1 MNSIK
6 YFFYPKSICIVGAS
20 TKEKSI
26 GYELLKNIR
35 DYGYR
40 GKIFPVNPKADSILG
55 YKCYNSTEEIIEPI
69 DLAIVVVPKHY
80 VEESIEMLLKKN
92 VKSIILITA
101 GFKEIGNEGEEL
113 EKRILKKIKDAN
125 ARLVGPNCMGVINA
139 INEIKL
145 NATFVA
151 EKPETGSIGFLSQS
165 GALGAAVLNSLRE
178 TDIKFAHFISVGN
191 KADINENDILFYW
204 QNDNNIK
211 TLVFYLESF
220 VDGINFIMSFIKG
233 KINKPVII
241 LKSGRT
247 KSGMKAASSHTGAL
261 SSQDKIV
268 DSLLKQFGIIRA
280 ENLTEL
286 FNTAKGFENFS
297 IPKGNKIAVI
307 TNAGGPAIIC
317 VDKLEKEG
325 LELASLSVESKKQL
339 RKIVHPE
346 GSIENPIDLLP
357 NGDAKTFKDAIKVLI
372 NDKNVDAV
380 ISIFVEPVMV
390 SPLEVVESINSI
402 ESEKPIFQ
410 VVMPLPEFWE
420 VYKKNSKSHKAYAS
434 LPIFKNPEEPP
445 EIISNMLFYS
455 RMKEKLN
462 KNRSEYLTLFKEK
475 DFQKY
480 DFKSGFLSQSE
491 VIKLCDDYNLPLI
504 KNKIISPNNFND
516 IEDEFFPLV
525 LKGINKNIIH
535 KSELNAV
542 KLNIKNKEELI
553 RSAEEIKINFQNNG
567 YEVEEFLIQK
577 YVIPKHEILIGGFRD
592 SSFGPVIMFGLGG
605 KYVEVFD
612 DVSIKSCYLSNEDIE
627 EMINSTKI
635 GKILKGVRG
644 ENTCS
649 LTELKQIIK
658 TCALMMLK
666 NPNIVE
672 FDMNPLILGNDEK
685 FHAVDVRV
693 KWI

>member
-40 GKIFPVNPKADSILG
+40 GKIFPVNPKADSILA

-80 VEESIEMLLKKN
+80 VEESIELLLKKN

-191 KADINENDILFYW
+191 KADINENDILLYW

-317 VDKLEKEG
+317 VDNLEKEG

-402 ESEKPIFQ
+402 QSEKPIFQ

-462 KNRSEYLTLFKEK
+462 KNRSEYLALFKEK

-491 VIKLCDDYNLPLI
+491 VIKLCADYNLPLI

-627 EMINSTKI
+627 EMIDSTKI

-666 NPNIVE
+666 NPKIVE